1 MVRNDFLDVLV
12 NYFNKISYI
21 RMYWEEK
28 VIMIMKYGI
37 VRAII
42 SSFRNEKYKNQIYN
56 KMKEKEEIFNMINNR
71 VKEWL
76 LYDLNKNEFI
86 DVIEKINKNFDKKQ
100 TYY

>member
-1 MVRNDFLDVLV
+1 
-12 NYFNKISYI
+12 
-21 RMYWEEK
+21 
-28 VIMIMKYGI
+28 MIMKYGI

-42 SSFRNEKYKNQIYN
+42 SSFRNEKYKNLIYN

-76 LYDLNKNEFI
+76 LYDLNKKEFI
-86 DVIEKINKNFDKKQ
+86 DVNEKINNNFDKKQ